1 VRNIFAKY
9 PKIHA
14 FEPMNKTDT
23 QKSVS
28 FVADGQ
34 RRAMVGSKQYL
45 AERHAAV
52 KAQVSEKFAE
62 QFNQAGMIRRIWLR
76 IRMGQE
82 IRKGMRRELDKIAP
96 HDGLYLSKS
105 PVRKSK

>member
-1 VRNIFAKY
+1 MKPSN
-9 PKIHA
+9 
-14 FEPMNKTDT
+14 E
-23 QKSVS
+23 QKSIS

-45 AERHAAV
+45 AERHASV
-52 KAQVSEKFAE
+52 KVHVSEKFAE

-76 IRMGQE
+76 ILMGHE
-82 IRKGMRRELDKIAP
+82 IHKEMRRERDKIAP

>member
-1 VRNIFAKY
+1 MFSRSPEGMVLSQ
-9 PKIHA
+9 
-14 FEPMNKTDT
+14 MNRDKK
-23 QKSVS
+23 QNSIS

-34 RRAMVGSKQYL
+34 RRAMFGSKQYL
-45 AERHAAV
+45 AERHVAI

-76 IRMGQE
+76 ILMGHE
-82 IRKGMRRELDKIAP
+82 IRKEMRRELDKIAP